1 MAAARLTREFKMLK
15 QSVISSEVRVKCSAS
30 NMLEVHFVF
39 LGSPA
44 SPYEGGEYHG
54 VLVMPADVSKK
65 NTCPSSLCLLPIVLK
80 N

>member
-1 MAAARLTREFKMLK
+1 MAAARLAREFKALK
-15 QSVISSEVRVKCSAS
+15 LSVINSEVRVKCSAS

-39 LGSPA
+39 LGSPV

-65 NTCPSSLCLLPIVLK
+65 LFRHRCDCCQRLRENY
-80 N
+80 